1 MFNNDWDIVLKEEL
15 KKDYFKKLMEKIK
28 VLYQTKTIYPEYIN
42 IFKAFKETSY
52 ANVRVVILG
61 QDPYHGEGEANGLAF
76 SVPNNTKTP
85 PSLKNIIKEI
95 NEEGKVRSNN
105 DLTDLAQQGVF
116 LLNTVL
122 TVEKDKPLSHKK
134 IGWEIFTD
142 SVIKKL
148 NEKEKVIFVLLG
160 KESQKK
166 KILINKRH
174 IIIETSHPSPLSVY
188 RGFSGSK
195 IFNKINDNLEQ
206 KINWIGDNNGESN

>member
-28 VLYQTKTIYPEYIN
+28 ALYQTKTIYPEYTN

-95 NEEGKVRSNN
+95 NEEGKIRRNN

-142 SVIKKL
+142 NVIKKL

-166 KILINKRH
+166 KILINKKH